1 MPHFRLCY
9 RDSSQRF
16 NVTVVEARSLIHARL
31 RAVLAGHGGMIFTEG
46 QELGAE
52 MAPLVQPGHVLSA
65 DEAMDLFRQLEPN
78 PANRI
83 RGNQNVTAR
92 RFPPPWSVIEHAAR
106 YRLIATE

>member
-1 MPHFRLCY
+1 
-9 RDSSQRF
+9 
-16 NVTVVEARSLIHARL
+16 
-31 RAVLAGHGGMIFTEG
+31 MIFTEG

-83 RGNQNVTAR
+83 RGTK
-92 RFPPPWSVIEHAAR
+92 
-106 YRLIATE
+106 T